1 MHGPDSQSTLN
12 WGKASDSERSSYT
25 DKCSELL
32 GNIHLPHEA
41 VCCSLASCDD
51 VSHIHNIASLYSDI
65 VNCLH
70 CAASGVIPTT
80 RCNCVSDE
88 HNTPGWNEYV
98 KDAHSEARD
107 AFKLWILSSKPR
119 QGDVFQS
126 MKQSRARF
134 KFKLRQCKRDE
145 ARIRADILADDLVKR
160 NTTLF
165 WSHLS
170 KQNRRCIIPADTVGG
185 ATGRESIASMWK
197 NHYANL
203 FNCVDTVSYKESVLD
218 TISRV
223 ANVHDALCPDDV
235 KSSVKSLSA
244 NKACGLDNLFA
255 EHLLYASPSIHTLLS
270 ICFNAFIVHGFLP
283 SDLTDTV
290 LVPVVKDKTADIS
303 DKGNYRPIA
312 LASVISKVFEMALLV
327 KLEKYLYSSD
337 YQFGFKPKHSTD
349 LCIYTLTE
357 VIEFYKSQSS
367 SVYVCFMDA
376 SKAFDRVN
384 HWTLF
389 IKTNW

>member
-1 MHGPDSQSTLN
+1 MQSSKVHVHDGQWVNT
-12 WGKASDSERSSYT
+12 A
-25 DKCSELL
+25 
-32 GNIHLPHEA
+32 H
-41 VCCSLASCDD
+41 CDY
-51 VSHIHNIASLYSDI
+51 IW
-65 VNCLH
+65 

-107 AFKLWILSSKPR
+107 AFMLWILSSKPR

-165 WSHLS
+165 WSHVS

-203 FNCVDTVSYKESVLD
+203 FNWVDTVSDKEFVLD

-223 ANVHDALCPDDV
+223 ANVHDALCSDDF

-290 LVPVVKDKTADIS
+290 LVPIVKDKTADMS
-303 DKGNYRPIA
+303 DKGNYRYIDLYRSRTRPRIHRR
-312 LASVISKVFEMALLV
+312 LLCSRSVPVQLQSASRCGDYPFLSNGNNIDVIVQLKYMAPSILSMV
-327 KLEKYLYSSD
+327 
-337 YQFGFKPKHSTD
+337 
-349 LCIYTLTE
+349 
-357 VIEFYKSQSS
+357 
-367 SVYVCFMDA
+367 
-376 SKAFDRVN
+376 
-384 HWTLF
+384 
-389 IKTNW
+389 

>member
-1 MHGPDSQSTLN
+1 MYMYAFMYVYMFVCMNICMHVV
-12 WGKASDSERSSYT
+12 SSVLRLF
-25 DKCSELL
+25 DFQCFRQ
-32 GNIHLPHEA
+32 IHPPSAHR
-41 VCCSLASCDD
+41 V
-51 VSHIHNIASLYSDI
+51 VFVIASLYSDI

-80 RCNCVSDE
+80 RCNGVSDE

-98 KDAHSEARD
+98 RDAHSEARD
-107 AFKLWILSSKPR
+107 AFKLWVRSSKPR

-145 ARIRADILADDLVKR
+145 ARVRADILANDLVKR
-160 NTTLF
+160 NSTLF
-165 WSHLS
+165 WNHVS
-170 KQNRRCIIPADTVGG
+170 KQHRRCIIPADTVGG

-203 FNCVDTVSYKESVLD
+203 FNCVDTESDKESVLD
-218 TISRV
+218 TISHV
-223 ANVHDALCPDDV
+223 SNVHDTLCSEDV

-255 EHLLYASPSIHTLLS
+255 EHLLYANPSIHALLS

-290 LVPVVKDKTADIS
+290 LVPIVKDKTGDIS

-312 LASVISKVFEMALLV
+312 LASVISKVLEMALLV
-327 KLEKYLYSSD
+327 KLEKYLY
-337 YQFGFKPKHSTD
+337 
-349 LCIYTLTE
+349 
-357 VIEFYKSQSS
+357 
-367 SVYVCFMDA
+367 
-376 SKAFDRVN
+376 
-384 HWTLF
+384 
-389 IKTNW
+389 